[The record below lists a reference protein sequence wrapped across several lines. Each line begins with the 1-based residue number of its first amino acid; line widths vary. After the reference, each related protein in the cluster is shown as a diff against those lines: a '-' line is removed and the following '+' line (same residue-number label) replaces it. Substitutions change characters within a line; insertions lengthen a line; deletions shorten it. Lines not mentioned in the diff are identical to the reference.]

1 MIDKDTVKLS
11 IIIPC
16 YNEKNTI
23 AEIIDQILQLNK
35 IKKQIIVVDDK
46 SNDGSE
52 QIIKKYESKKKI
64 EAIYHDFNQGKGAS
78 IISAKRLINGT
89 NEISVTDST
98 TTFGTNL
105 VLPNNVNI
113 GSVGK
118 SDAITISTAGI
129 AKMIKQLAD
138 DKLKVK
144 LALSLHAAN
153 DEKRNKI
160 ESEIILIAFDL
171 NKSSDLFKS
180 DPERYQVILNTQ
192 RFIRDIDQ
200 LHLIDGDGNLIRSA
214 GNSVY
219 KKIEN
224 RAMQMV
230 INDDRPLKIIN
241 TFENKSAAVVRLSNY
256 ENTYLYV
263 LKYIDKNISNYLIKS
278 EEAVNFYYTVENQ
291 NLGIRISF
299 AIIYITLVTLLLF
312 LSITIAIRFS
322 SRFFISINNLITAS
336 EKIGKGNLDTKVPD
350 LKADIEM
357 ERLNKNFN
365 SMIDRLKNQQE
376 KLLTNERHEA
386 WENVARKLAHE
397 IKNPLTPI
405 QLTIDN
411 LKTKY
416 LPNIENEKQEKYL
429 NNLKTI
435 LKQIKQIE
443 NLVNEFSDFA
453 RMPKPLFKPNNLNVV
468 IKENINLV
476 NKFDSSVKIRLVNH
490 LSKDVIIKFDNEQFN
505 RLFFNLIKNS
515 VESIQ
520 EKAEKDS
527 KTDKNI
533 DIEIRQRRDY
543 ININIVDTGTGF
555 KNKKTKDII
564 KPYFTTKEKG
574 TGLGLSIVDKIISD
588 HEGSIKFLN
597 HKNGAKIQIIIP
609 YKK

>member
-1 MIDKDTVKLS
+1 MFALLKRNLFIIVIFILTISLAFITFLTFIDKSFIKLNEDNLEILMISNIILVLIFFVLIFIDIKNS
-11 IIIPC
+11 IKNNINVRGSVANRKYIISFGLFTLIPSLLIAIFSLFIFSFALDK
-16 YNEKNTI
+16 YFNEKITTAVN
-23 AEIIDQILQLNK
+23 N
-35 IKKQIIVVDDK
+35 
-46 SNDGSE
+46 S
-52 QIIKKYESKKKI
+52 YE
-64 EAIYHDFNQGKGAS
+64 
-78 IISAKRLINGT
+78 
-89 NEISVTDST
+89 
-98 TTFGTNL
+98 
-105 VLPNNVNI
+105 
-113 GSVGK
+113 
-118 SDAITISTAGI
+118 I
-129 AKMIKQLAD
+129 AKNY
-138 DKLKVK
+138 V
-144 LALSLHAAN
+144 

-160 ESEIILIAFDL
+160 ESEIVLIAFDL
-171 NKSSDLFKS
+171 NKYSELYSSNPDRF
-180 DPERYQVILNTQ
+180 QQIINTQ
-192 RFIRDIDQ
+192 RYLRDIDQ
-200 LHLIDGDGNLIRSA
+200 LHLINGEGQLILSA
-214 GNSVY
+214 ADIKY
-219 KKIEN
+219 KKIED
-224 RAMQMV
+224 RAMKMV
-230 INDDRPLKIIN
+230 KNDDRPLKIIN
-241 TFENKSAAVVRLSNY
+241 TFENKSAAVIRLSNFD
-256 ENTYLYV
+256 NTFLYV
-263 LKYIDKNISNYLIKS
+263 LKYFDKDISNYLIES

-291 NLGIRISF
+291 NFGIRISF
-299 AIIYITLVTLLLF
+299 AIIYVTLVTLLLF

-322 SRFFISINNLITAS
+322 SRFFISINNLISAS
-336 EKIGKGNLDTKVPD
+336 ESIGKGNLDTKVPD

-416 LPNIENEKQEKYL
+416 LPNIENERKEKYL

-435 LKQIKQIE
+435 LKQINQIE

-453 RMPKPLFKPNNLNVV
+453 RMPKPLFKPNNLDSV
-468 IKENINLV
+468 IKDNINLV

-490 LSKDVIIKFDNEQFN
+490 LSKEVVLNFDNEQFN

-520 EKAEKDS
+520 EKVEKDS
-527 KTDKNI
+527 KTVKNI
-533 DIEIRQRRDY
+533 DVEIRQRRDY
-543 ININIVDTGTGF
+543 INVNIIDTGTGF

>member
-1 MIDKDTVKLS
+1 MFALLKRNLFIIVIFILTISLAFITFLTFIDKSFIKLNEDNLEILLISNIVLVFIFFVLIFIDIKNS
-11 IIIPC
+11 IKNNINVRGSVANRKYIVSFALFTLIPSLLIAVFSLFIFSFALDK
-16 YNEKNTI
+16 YFNEKITSAVN
-23 AEIIDQILQLNK
+23 N
-35 IKKQIIVVDDK
+35 
-46 SNDGSE
+46 S
-52 QIIKKYESKKKI
+52 YE
-64 EAIYHDFNQGKGAS
+64 
-78 IISAKRLINGT
+78 
-89 NEISVTDST
+89 
-98 TTFGTNL
+98 
-105 VLPNNVNI
+105 
-113 GSVGK
+113 
-118 SDAITISTAGI
+118 I
-129 AKMIKQLAD
+129 AKNY
-138 DKLKVK
+138 V
-144 LALSLHAAN
+144 

-171 NKSSDLFKS
+171 NKYFELSKS
-180 DPERYQVILNTQ
+180 NPERYQLILNTQ
-192 RFIRDIDQ
+192 RYLRDIDQ
-200 LHLIDGDGNLIRSA
+200 LHLINGEGNLIVSA
-214 GNSVY
+214 ADLPY
-219 KKIEN
+219 KKIED
-224 RAMQMV
+224 RAMKMV
-230 INDDRPLKIIN
+230 LNDDRPLKITN
-241 TFENKSAAVVRLSNY
+241 TFENKSAAVVRLTNY
-256 ENTYLYV
+256 EDTFLYV
-263 LKYIDKNISNYLIKS
+263 IKFIDKNISNYLIKS

-336 EKIGKGNLDTKVPD
+336 ESIGKGNLDTKVPD

-416 LPNIENEKQEKYL
+416 LPNIENQNKEKYL
-429 NNLKTI
+429 DNLKTI

-453 RMPKPLFKPNNLNVV
+453 RMPKPLFKSNNLNSV
-468 IKENINLV
+468 IKENVNLV
-476 NKFDSSVKIRLVNH
+476 NKFDNSVKIRLINH
-490 LSKDVIIKFDNEQFN
+490 LSKDAILKFDNEQLN

-520 EKAEKDS
+520 EKAEKYS
-527 KTDKNI
+527 KIVKNI

-543 ININIVDTGTGF
+543 ININIIDTGTGF

-597 HKNGAKIQIIIP
+597 HRMGAKIQIIIP

>member
-1 MIDKDTVKLS
+1 MFALLKRNLFIVVIFILTISLAFLTFLTFIDKSFIKLNEDNLEILLFSNIGLVFLFFVLIFIDIKNS
-11 IIIPC
+11 IKNNINVRGSVANRKYIISFALFTLIPSLL
-16 YNEKNTI
+16 I
-23 AEIIDQILQLNK
+23 AIFSLFIFSFAL
-35 IKKQIIVVDDK
+35 DK
-46 SNDGSE
+46 YFD
-52 QIIKKYESKKKI
+52 KKI
-64 EAIYHDFNQGKGAS
+64 
-78 IISAKRLINGT
+78 
-89 NEISVTDST
+89 T
-98 TTFGTNL
+98 TA
-105 VLPNNVNI
+105 VNN
-113 GSVGK
+113 SYE
-118 SDAITISTAGI
+118 I
-129 AKMIKQLAD
+129 AKNY
-138 DKLKVK
+138 V
-144 LALSLHAAN
+144 

-160 ESEIILIAFDL
+160 ESEIVLIAFDL
-171 NKSSDLFKS
+171 NKYSDLYKTNPDRF
-180 DPERYQVILNTQ
+180 QLILNTQ
-192 RFIRDIDQ
+192 RYLRDIDQ
-200 LHLIDGDGNLIRSA
+200 LHLINEKGELIRSA
-214 GNSVY
+214 VDSKY
-219 KKIEN
+219 KKIED

-230 INDDRPLKIIN
+230 KNDDRPLKIIN
-241 TFENKSAAVVRLSNY
+241 TFENKSAAVVRLSNFD
-256 ENTYLYV
+256 NTFLYV

-278 EEAVNFYYTVENQ
+278 EEAINFYYTVENQ
-291 NLGIRISF
+291 NFGIRISF

-336 EKIGKGNLDTKVPD
+336 ENIGNGNLDSKVPD

-416 LPNIENEKQEKYL
+416 LPNAEKEKQEKYL

-453 RMPKPLFKPNNLNVV
+453 RMPKPLFKSNNLNLV

-476 NKFDSSVKIRLVNH
+476 SKFDNSIKIRLINH
-490 LSKDVIIKFDNEQFN
+490 LTKDVILKFDNEQFN

-515 VESIQ
+515 VESIH
-520 EKAEKDS
+520 EKLEKDS
-527 KTDKNI
+527 KSNKNI

-543 ININIVDTGTGF
+543 IIINIEDTGTGF
-555 KNKKTKDII
+555 KNKKTKDLI

-574 TGLGLSIVDKIISD
+574 TGLGLSIVDKIVSD

>member
-1 MIDKDTVKLS
+1 MFALLKRNLFIIAIFILTISLAFLTFLTFINKSFIKLNDENLEVLLISNIVLVLIFFVLIFIDIRNS
-11 IIIPC
+11 IKNNINVRGSIANRKYIISFALFTLIPSLL
-16 YNEKNTI
+16 I
-23 AEIIDQILQLNK
+23 AIFSLFIFSFAL
-35 IKKQIIVVDDK
+35 DK
-46 SNDGSE
+46 YFD
-52 QIIKKYESKKKI
+52 KKI
-64 EAIYHDFNQGKGAS
+64 
-78 IISAKRLINGT
+78 
-89 NEISVTDST
+89 T
-98 TTFGTNL
+98 TA
-105 VLPNNVNI
+105 VNN
-113 GSVGK
+113 SYE
-118 SDAITISTAGI
+118 I
-129 AKMIKQLAD
+129 AKNY
-138 DKLKVK
+138 V
-144 LALSLHAAN
+144 

-160 ESEIILIAFDL
+160 ESEIVLIAFDL
-171 NKSSDLFKS
+171 NKYSELFKS
-180 DPERYQVILNTQ
+180 DPERFQIILNTQ
-192 RFIRDIDQ
+192 RYLRDIDQ
-200 LHLIDGDGNLIRSA
+200 LHLIDQDGNLIRSA
-214 GNSVY
+214 AKSKY
-219 KKIEN
+219 KKIED
-224 RAMQMV
+224 RAIRMV
-230 INDDRPLKIIN
+230 KNDDRPLKIIN
-241 TFENKSAAVVRLSNY
+241 TFENKSAAVVRLSSF
-256 ENTYLYV
+256 ENTFLYV
-263 LKYIDKNISNYLIKS
+263 LKNIDKNISNYLIKS

-299 AIIYITLVTLLLF
+299 AIIYVTLVTLLLF

-336 EKIGKGNLDTKVPD
+336 ESIGKGNLDTKVPD

-357 ERLNKNFN
+357 EKLNKNFN
-365 SMIDRLKNQQE
+365 LMIERLKNQQE

-411 LKTKY
+411 IKTKY
-416 LPNIENEKQEKYL
+416 LPNVENEKKEKFL
-429 NNLKTI
+429 SNLKTI

-453 RMPKPLFKPNNLNVV
+453 RMPKPLFKQNNLNIV
-468 IKENINLV
+468 IKDNINLV
-476 NKFDSSVKIRLVNH
+476 NKFDTTIKIRLVNH
-490 LSKDVIIKFDNEQFN
+490 LSKDVIMKFDNEQFN

-515 VESIQ
+515 LESIQ

-527 KTDKNI
+527 KTGKNI

-588 HEGSIKFLN
+588 HGGSIKFLN

-609 YKK
+609 YTK